1 MEAPYLIEPQSLFG
15 MNTNYASSYIAHTE
29 AHTISISK
37 AFVLSDLFNYDIF
50 RLNYMNIVS
59 NRAQNLYSRLWEEPT
74 IDLKEKISRFFL
86 LHCEKTQGEK
96 IFKVKM
102 DDLARYL
109 DDTRLNTSKALNEL
123 QDKGLIELRR
133 KKFLFLMHRSSLYKL
148 SYIIYTTYENNTFT
162 PLSFY
167 SFLGCTSSLTA
178 QYKWFNPQKESFP
191 VVRGQAWQEDPAGF
205 LHTTSTTG

>member
-59 NRAQNLYSRLWEEPT
+59 NRAQNLYSRPGRTDYRLKRRRFPLLLTALREKH
-74 IDLKEKISRFFL
+74 KEKRYS
-86 LHCEKTQGEK
+86 
-96 IFKVKM
+96 KVKM

-109 DDTRLNTSKALNEL
+109 DDTRLNTSKAL
-123 QDKGLIELRR
+123 
-133 KKFLFLMHRSSLYKL
+133 
-148 SYIIYTTYENNTFT
+148 
-162 PLSFY
+162 
-167 SFLGCTSSLTA
+167 
-178 QYKWFNPQKESFP
+178 
-191 VVRGQAWQEDPAGF
+191 
-205 LHTTSTTG
+205 